1 MSNHFLNYQKPV
13 HPESYLCLNYLHFSF
28 VT

>member
-13 HPESYLCLNYLHFSF
+13 HPESY
-28 VT
+28 